1 MPIPAGFKI
10 NGTIRE
16 NAAGTPVPPRV
27 HKIITILDGLDE
39 NELVTTIEL
48 SALAGVGDASGRWP
62 QHAGLSQYREK
73 VDNKLFWGS
82 RVSIAHLRE
91 QLAGMEKN
99 Q

>member
-10 NGTIRE
+10 NGAISA
-16 NAAGTPVPPRV
+16 NNPGPPMPPRV
-27 HKIITILDGLDE
+27 QKVIAVLAGLAK

-48 SALAGVGDASGRWP
+48 AALAGVGEASGRWP
-62 QHAGLSQYREK
+62 QHPGLAPYREK